1 MVITRK
7 IEVFITDDDPQKK
20 KDLRHTVYEWR
31 DWVRKAANV
40 IVAHKF
46 VQQNVADFTYFTDAV
61 REAFG
66 IEDKDGKRQWYVKE
80 VLSKEPGNS
89 EQNTTY
95 RIVARMLKGKVPA
108 DIYSCLNQAV
118 SKTFKETLV
127 DYLKG
132 KASVRSYKNSI
143 PMPFSAKALQ
153 NIHKADDGKFYFT
166 LFGVP
171 FACRLGRDRSNNELV
186 IDRCIDGEY
195 KLCSSSLMIDDAR
208 KKMYL
213 LLCVDI
219 PKKDV
224 QVDEKKVLSAYLD
237 VDVPIR
243 YSVGIKAKKDYDSG
257 EKFFTIGSKEEYLYP
272 RQQIQAAVWRCQK
285 ANRYAKG
292 GKGRTRKCQ
301 AIERW
306 HEKEKNY
313 IQTKLHLYSK
323 LLVDEAVKRKCG
335 TILLVNQKERED
347 KAKEDNQHGEPFVL
361 RNWTYYGLKDK
372 ISYKAKRFGILI
384 KEDNM
389 EVESA

>member
-1 MVITRK
+1 MMITRK
-7 IEVFITDDDPQKK
+7 IEVFVFHGDPTQKK
-20 KDLRHTVYEWR
+20 ELRHTVYEWR

-61 REAFG
+61 RDAFG
-66 IEDKDGKRQWYVKE
+66 IEDKDGKRQWWVKD
-80 VLSKEPGNS
+80 VLKKEPGMS

-95 RIVARMLKGKVPA
+95 RIVAGMLKGKVPA

-118 SKTFKETLV
+118 AKTFKETLA

-132 KASVRSYKNSI
+132 KASIRSYKNNI

-153 NIHKADDGKFYFT
+153 NIHKAVDGKFYFT

-171 FACRLGRDRSNNELV
+171 FACRLGRDRSNNELM
-186 IDRCIDGEY
+186 IDRCLEGEY
-195 KLCSSSLMIDDAR
+195 KLCSSALMIDDDK
-208 KKMYL
+208 KKMFL
-213 LLCVDI
+213 LLCMDI
-219 PKKDV
+219 PKKQV
-224 QVDEKKVLSAYLD
+224 VVDEKKVLSAYLD

-243 YSVGIKAKKDYDSG
+243 FSVGIKAKKDYDSG

-292 GKGRTRKCQ
+292 GKGRVRKCQ

-313 IQTKLHLYSK
+313 IETKLHLYSK

-335 TILLVNQKERED
+335 IILLVNQKERED
-347 KAKEDNQHGEPFVL
+347 KAKEDNMKGDPFVL
-361 RNWTYYGLKDK
+361 RNWSYYGLKDK
-372 ISYKAKRFGILI
+372 IIYKAKRYGIVVKVDEKT
-384 KEDNM
+384 KEY
-389 EVESA
+389 E